1 MLLGREKIMA
11 ITDMKG
17 TVTKDQPTMTGMINK
32 DTTKVTPPNLSS
44 IKMPAGMAKTKSE
57 QPKEMPVEQP
67 KEMPIDQA
75 QATGLMEKVQNLT
88 DQDRA
93 VLATVLSPSVTNALK
108 KIAPELT
115 PLLDQAG
122 SAEEN
127 VIIPVSVVKNF
138 ATKRYGGE
146 NETQAVTSFIADL
159 QESAP
164 GMNNEMEQ
172 TNVPPDTQMANSEE
186 SMVQSEIDEIDSGMM
201 EA

>member
-1 MLLGREKIMA
+1 MA

-32 DTTKVTPPNLSS
+32 DTTKVTPPDLSS
-44 IKMPAGMAKTKSE
+44 IKMPAGMAKAKSE

-67 KEMPIDQA
+67 KEMPVDQT
-75 QATGLMEKVQNLT
+75 QVTDLMEKVQNLT
-88 DQDRA
+88 DQDKA
-93 VLATVLSPSVTNALK
+93 VLATVLSPSVSNALK

-122 SAEEN
+122 TAEEN

-138 ATKRYGGE
+138 ATKRYGGQ
-146 NETQAVTSFIADL
+146 NETEAVTSFIADL
-159 QESAP
+159 QNSVP
-164 GMNNEMEQ
+164 GMDNTMEQ
-172 TNVPPDTQMANSEE
+172 QSQPVPPDTQMADSEG
-186 SMVQSEIDEIDSGMM
+186 SMMQPEIDEIDSGMM

>member
-1 MLLGREKIMA
+1 
-11 ITDMKG
+11 
-17 TVTKDQPTMTGMINK
+17 
-32 DTTKVTPPNLSS
+32 
-44 IKMPAGMAKTKSE
+44 MAKAKSE
-57 QPKEMPVEQP
+57 QPKEMPV
-67 KEMPIDQA
+67 DQT
-75 QATGLMEKVQNLT
+75 QVTDLMEKVQNLT
-88 DQDRA
+88 DQDKA

>member
-1 MLLGREKIMA
+1 MA

-17 TVTKDQPTMTGMINK
+17 TVSKDQPTMTGMINK
-32 DTTKVTPPNLSS
+32 DTTKVSAPDLSS
-44 IKMPAGMAKTKSE
+44 IKMPEGMAKTRPE
-57 QPKEMPVEQP
+57 QPKEIPV
-67 KEMPIDQA
+67 DQA

-146 NETQAVTSFIADL
+146 DETQAVTSFIADL

-164 GMNNEMEQ
+164 GMNNEMGQ
-172 TNVPPDTQMANSEE
+172 ANVPPDTQMANSEE
-186 SMVQSEIDEIDSGMM
+186 SMVQSEIDEVDSGMM
-201 EA
+201 ET